1 LKFSFLIS
9 AALLLT
15 SPQALAACNTVMGGC
30 TTEET
35 VNVAPHMR
43 SDYNKPAI
51 NNAPPTNS
59 KKAVAA
65 DKNLKNTEANNSQ
78 ANKTTTKKM

>member
-15 SPQALAACNTVMGGC
+15 SHQALAACNTVMGGC

-43 SDYNKPAI
+43 SENNKPAV
-51 NNAPPTNS
+51 NNAPQSNNQ
-59 KKAVAA
+59 KAVAA
-65 DKNLKNTEANNSQ
+65 DKNLKNAAANNSQ